1 MNPISLYGQ
10 VPRETKSNETTEKY
24 KISGIDDFGRFGS
37 CHQPRVE
44 FVRKYYNLVLKNK
57 RNLLSVCFLSMS
69 KENVN

>member
-10 VPRETKSNETTEKY
+10 LPRENKSTETTEKY
-24 KISGIDDFGRFGS
+24 KISGIDDFGSFGN
-37 CHQPRVE
+37 CHQPQVE
-44 FVRKYYNLVLKNK
+44 FVRKYYNLVLKNR